1 MIDEEKAST
10 ESLNVKGKHID
21 CLMDYDKELSGGIS
35 VVINLFIIV
44 EKTMS
49 YHLAHN
55 HMDELTFWPNSFV
68 IPALVLLQLFDVFC
82 MERRYNVDVLQNHLL
97 FYYTYTYLLYIFM
110 VLFWVASYCVNACL
124 SLVSIQEVI
133 QLFP

>member
-55 HMDELTFWPNSFV
+55 HLTQFICV
-68 IPALVLLQLFDVFC
+68 IPVLVLLQLFDVFC
-82 MERRYNVDVLQNHLL
+82 IWKDAIMSMSFRII
-97 FYYTYTYLLYIFM
+97 YYFIILTLIYFTYLWSFFELLPI
-110 VLFWVASYCVNACL
+110 A
-124 SLVSIQEVI
+124 
-133 QLFP
+133 